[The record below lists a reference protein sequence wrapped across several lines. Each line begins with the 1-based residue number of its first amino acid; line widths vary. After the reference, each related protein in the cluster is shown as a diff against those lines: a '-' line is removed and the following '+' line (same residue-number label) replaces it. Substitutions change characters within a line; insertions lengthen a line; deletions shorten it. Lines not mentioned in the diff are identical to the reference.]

1 MLSIGSNSHFGS
13 SWDYKYFWCIA
24 CYTLFLMF
32 WCGSLQPMG
41 HHWRFTIL
49 LQDVRPLSWSWQAIP
64 FQKRRYPRSLEMI
77 FSVILGSYVYPFPI
91 FVLTWFYVIARIIYT
106 KGYTTGGY
114 GKHGPGF
121 ALERICY
128 CTTVSMLLW
137 IAIQGFVLKVDA
149 DDNTSDPK
157 WGMLYHESQ
166 PFFDNLWLI

>member
-1 MLSIGSNSHFGS
+1 MQYKSRVMRGNSVNLRSNMFIYKQAVEGASDSAIVLNIDGDCGLYNRANRALYHFVENS
-13 SWDYKYFWCIA
+13 S
-24 CYTLFLMF
+24 
-32 WCGSLQPMG
+32 P
-41 HHWRFTIL
+41 
-49 LQDVRPLSWSWQAIP
+49 
-64 FQKRRYPRSLEMI
+64 MI

-149 DDNTSDPK
+149 DDNAPAAK
-157 WGMLYHESQ
+157 
-166 PFFDNLWLI
+166 